1 MQYNNREVVKMRR
14 GVMLRGAWKIARTYW
29 FSEEKW
35 SAWLLLSSVIVLNLV
50 LVYITVQ
57 LNLWQGSFYDA
68 IQNFNYAGF
77 LKVMEQYALLGILL
91 IVVKGYQIYVRMLL
105 HMRWRRWLTE
115 RYLTA
120 WLRKKSYY
128 RLQLMAENAADN
140 PDQRI
145 SEDVELFVMLTLR
158 LSVDFLQ
165 DVVTVFSFVII
176 LWDLSGIF
184 NLPVGGREI
193 AIYGYLV
200 WLALAYAAVG
210 TYWTLRI
217 GRPLVRLE
225 YDQQRYEADF
235 RFSLVRV
242 REHAESIA
250 LYSGENNEKRN
261 CLQHF
266 NEIIVNFLKIIDVR
280 KKLMWLTTG
289 YSQVSVIF
297 AALIASPLYFR
308 GQIHFGQMFQII
320 DAYNHVQVG
329 FSFII
334 DSFTR
339 LAQWRAVVNRLN
351 NFLTFL
357 EAIHIEDVSH
367 KEVVYWQQRVD
378 FCVEQVNI
386 FQPDGQKLVQE
397 LTLKLPIGQR
407 LLITG
412 PSGCG
417 KSTLLRTLAGIWP
430 YASGCIRIPQK
441 ARIMFVPQKSYMP
454 INTLREVLL
463 YPGLSRS
470 VSDDDLQAILTECRL
485 QHLTGK
491 LDEWLDWGQALS
503 LGEQQRVAFARAF
516 LQKPDWL
523 FLDEATSAL
532 DEATEQT
539 VYQLAVKTLTKTA
552 IVSVGHRSTLVEYHH
567 TRLLLG
573 GDGGWELRPIA
584 RA

>member
-1 MQYNNREVVKMRR
+1 MRR
-14 GVMLRGAWKIARTYW
+14 GVVLRSAWRIARTYW

-35 SAWLLLSSVIVLNLV
+35 SAWLLLSSVIIFNLV
-50 LVYITVQ
+50 FVYITVQ
-57 LNLWQGSFYDA
+57 INLWQRSFYDA
-68 IQNFNYAGF
+68 IQSLNYTAF
-77 LKVMEQYALLGILL
+77 LEVIKLYVLLGVLL

-115 RYLTA
+115 RYLTL
-120 WLRKKSYY
+120 WLKKKSYY
-128 RLQLMAENAADN
+128 RLQLMAGDVADN

-145 SEDVELFVMLTLR
+145 SEDIELFVMLTLR
-158 LSVDFLQ
+158 LSIDFLQ
-165 DVVTVFSFVII
+165 DMVTVFSFVVI
-176 LWDLSGIF
+176 LWDLSGVF
-184 NLPVGGREI
+184 YLPVGGREI
-193 AIYGYLV
+193 PVYGYLV
-200 WLALAYAAVG
+200 WLALAYAAAG
-210 TYWTLRI
+210 TYWTFRI
-217 GRPLVRLE
+217 GRPLVRLD

-261 CLQHF
+261 CLRHF
-266 NEIIVNFLKIIDVR
+266 NQIVVNFIRIIGVR
-280 KKLMWLTTG
+280 KRLMWLTTG
-289 YSQVSVIF
+289 YSQVSIAF
-297 AALIASPLYFR
+297 SALIASPLYFR

-320 DAYNHVQVG
+320 DAYNHVQTG

-357 EAIHIEDVSH
+357 ETVHIKDVTH
-367 KEVVYWQQRVD
+367 KEVVFRQQRADFGLEKVD
-378 FCVEQVNI
+378 I
-386 FQPDGQKLVQE
+386 FQPDGQKLVKD
-397 LTLKLPIGQR
+397 LTLTLTAGQR

-417 KSTLLRTLAGIWP
+417 KSTLLRTIAGIWP
-430 YASGCIRIPQK
+430 YASGCIQIPK
-441 ARIMFVPQKSYMP
+441 DARLMFVPQKSYMP

-470 VSDDDLQAILTECRL
+470 VSDLSLQAVLTACRL
-485 QHLTGK
+485 KHLAGK
-491 LDEWLDWGQALS
+491 LDQWLDWGQALS
-503 LGEQQRVAFARAF
+503 LGEQQRMAFARAL

-532 DEATEQT
+532 DESTEQA

-552 IVSVGHRSTLVEYHH
+552 IISVGHRSTLAEYHRQ
-567 TRLLLG
+567 RLLLDTG
-573 GDGGWELRPIA
+573 GSWELRVVP
-584 RA
+584 RPG

>member
-1 MQYNNREVVKMRR
+1 MRR

-35 SAWLLLSSVIVLNLV
+35 SAWLLLSSVIALNLV

-57 LNLWQGSFYDA
+57 LNLWQGSFYEA
-68 IQNFNYAGF
+68 IQNFNYDGF
-77 LKVMEQYALLGILL
+77 LRIMEQYALLGVLF
-91 IVVKGYQIYVRMLL
+91 IVVKGYQIYARMFL

-115 RYLTA
+115 RYLSA
-120 WLRKKSYY
+120 WLKKKSYY
-128 RLQLMAENAADN
+128 RLQLMAGNATDN

-176 LWDLSGIF
+176 LWNLSGVF
-184 NLPVGGREI
+184 YLPVGDQQI
-193 AIYGYLV
+193 PVYGYLV

-210 TYWTLRI
+210 TYWTLQV
-217 GRPLVRLE
+217 GRPLVRLD

-250 LYSGENNEKRN
+250 LYSGEDNEKKN
-261 CLQHF
+261 SMKHF
-266 NEIIVNFLKIIDVR
+266 NQIVVNFIKIIDVR

-289 YSQVSVIF
+289 YSKISVIF
-297 AALIASPLYFR
+297 SALIASPLYFR

-334 DSFTR
+334 DSFTQ
-339 LAQWRAVVNRLN
+339 LAQWRAVINRLN

-357 EAIHIEDVSH
+357 EAVQTEEGSH
-367 KEVVYWQQRVD
+367 TEMVFRQHQAD
-378 FCVEQVNI
+378 LCLEGVNV
-386 FQPDGQKLVQE
+386 FQPNGQKLVQD
-397 LTLKLPIGQR
+397 LTLKLPGGQR

-430 YASGCIRIPQK
+430 YASGSIRLPRTAK
-441 ARIMFVPQKSYMP
+441 LMFVPQKSYMP

-463 YPGLSRS
+463 YPGLAHPIH
-470 VSDDDLQAILTECRL
+470 DADLQAILAACRL
-485 QHLTGK
+485 KHLTDR
-491 LDEWLDWGQALS
+491 LDEYQDWGQALS
-503 LGEQQRVAFARAF
+503 LGEQQRMAFARAL

-532 DEATEQT
+532 DETTEQT
-539 VYQLAVKTLTKTA
+539 VYRLAVKTLTKTT
-552 IVSVGHRSTLVEYHH
+552 IISVGHRSTLVNYHH
-567 TRLLLG
+567 NRLLLG
-573 GDGGWELRPIA
+573 GGGDWELRTASLRP
-584 RA
+584 